1 MRENLSRAQTTNG
14 SFFLPTGLKVYTAL
28 VTLLLGLLLF
38 CPLQEIYTQTTMSNA
53 NGERERTFIMV
64 KPDGVQRGLVGEII
78 RRFEKKGFKL
88 VALKFKWADEA
99 LLQQHYADLS
109 SKPFFNGLVKYM
121 RSGPVCPMVWEGL
134 NVVKTGRQM
143 LGETNP
149 ADSLPGTI
157 RGDYCIEIGRNI
169 CHGSDAVDSAKKE
182 MNLWFTPEELVQWKA
197 NEEPWLYE

>member
-1 MRENLSRAQTTNG
+1 
-14 SFFLPTGLKVYTAL
+14 VYTAL
-28 VTLLLGLLLF
+28 VTLLLGILLF
-38 CPLQEIYTQTTMSNA
+38 CPLQEIYTEKVNLTMA
-53 NGERERTFIMV
+53 NKAERERTFIMV
-64 KPDGVQRGLVGEII
+64 KPDGVQRGLLGEIVK
-78 RRFEKKGFKL
+78 RFEKKGFKL
-88 VALKFKWADEA
+88 VAMKFMWADET
-99 LLQQHYADLS
+99 LLQKHYGDLS

-143 LGETNP
+143 LGETDP
-149 ADSLPGTI
+149 ANSLPGTI

-182 MNLWFTPEELVQWKA
+182 IDLWFTGDELVQWKA